1 MKPCKIIVTV
11 EVEVTNADAVL
22 AEGRRVA
29 IGARPT
35 TRKAALM
42 EILHDRIDAAPGLT
56 LSGMKA
62 TIVDWF
68 EFDAVLD
75 PRHPQYDGHRE
86 KTRHPRST
94 RASR

>member
-1 MKPCKIIVTV
+1 VKPCKIIVTV
-11 EVEVTNADAVL
+11 EVEVTNANAVL
-22 AEGRRVA
+22 TEGRKVA
-29 IGARPT
+29 VGPKPT
-35 TRKAALM
+35 SRKAALM

-75 PRHPQYDGHRE
+75 PRHPQYDGYRE
-86 KTRHPRST
+86 KTRHPSST